1 MKEVWKQWPLHKNL
15 FKKYSIDEVADT
27 LSGVRIR
34 LGDVNQKIDVIF
46 SNSVSA
52 YRSVEDGF
60 RQNLIND
67 LIDQYGSDFITKCTF
82 FQVENSK
89 FLNWLIE
96 ESYGFIDAPEIKHF
110 SFLASNSILDVVA
123 NYEPEIIIHDF

>member
-1 MKEVWKQWPLHKNL
+1 MKEVWKQWVLHKNL
-15 FKKYSIDEVADT
+15 LRKYSIDEVVDT
-27 LSGVRIR
+27 LDGVKIR
-34 LGDVNQKIDVIF
+34 MGDVNQKVDIIF
-46 SNSVSA
+46 SDSVSA
-52 YRSVEDGF
+52 YRSVEEGF